1 MIDLL
6 PVLVC
11 GRGVRGFLV
20 EEVGVMRFVAVQAE
34 GDGSSLASVAGG
46 ARNVAALRL
55 ATPAVLGVVQLVRV
69 MIVVPPAG
77 LDTIGVSLILPF
89 QDFYYGWSLSV
100 KCIFDGLAGPQLQ
113 IIGDIVQ
120 DSLRE
125 HLLKIKP
132 VFFAFF
138 SFHHSPHSSL
148 HKFISL

>member
-1 MIDLL
+1 M
-6 PVLVC
+6 
-11 GRGVRGFLV
+11 V
-20 EEVGVMRFVAVQAE
+20 EEVRVMRFVAVQAE

-69 MIVVPPAG
+69 VIAVPPAG
-77 LDTIGVSLILPF
+77 LGVSLVLPF

-100 KCIFDGLAGPQLQ
+100 KCIFDGLAGLQLQ

-120 DSLRE
+120 DRLCE